1 MIKVRIL
8 RGVQRGVQVGL
19 TGATGLAALTSNLG
33 ACAAPA
39 EGDDAATSNETALTV
54 QDPGSGVFELAWTYG
69 TPTGYSFALGQ
80 SSTDEYVRA
89 GEKMTFAIPAYFMWA
104 RLHPNDAV
112 PTDVTRLEK
121 LSATVNAVFMKN
133 GAAYASKAVAT
144 TGWRGT
150 QPYELAATTAQLTI
164 AAKADA
170 VRFELTLADAD
181 DPSAH
186 AALGQSDFLEVP
198 VFGGAIPNK
207 TALFD
212 TMGSQMRTRIVEG
225 GNPVAGA
232 SLAIGYTDWR
242 AATLVDASS
251 VDRQIGTAT
260 TYGRFGAFDMPIY
273 GDLVYEVAMAYA
285 VDGQWQSE
293 SALTADATSRLM
305 PPFGRTAYE
314 GAIAVPSGAQKLE
327 AYFHVKAFVVADY
340 SKFQNVTWKK
350 YGDGARVL
358 VREKWDNEHGAAFDN
373 WDLVTESP

>member
-8 RGVQRGVQVGL
+8 KGVQVGL
-19 TGATGLAALTSNLG
+19 TGATGFAALTGSIG
-33 ACAAPA
+33 ACAAP
-39 EGDDAATSNETALTV
+39 EDGDDAATSGESALTV
-54 QDPGSGVFELAWTYG
+54 QDPGTGVFELTWTYG

-89 GEKMTFAIPAYFMWA
+89 GEKMTFAVPAYFMWT

-112 PTDVTRLEK
+112 PSDVTRLEK

-133 GAAYASKAVAT
+133 GAAYATQSVAT

-164 AAKADA
+164 AAKAEA

-181 DPSAH
+181 DPAAH
-186 AALGQSDFLEVP
+186 ATLGQGDFLEVP
-198 VFGGAIPNK
+198 VFGGTIPNK

-212 TMGSQMRTRIVEG
+212 TMGSTMRTRILEG

-232 SLAIGYTDWR
+232 SLAVGYSDWR

-251 VDRQIGTAT
+251 IDRQIGTAT
-260 TYGRFGAFDMPIY
+260 SYGRFGAFDMPIY

-293 SALTADATSRLM
+293 SLLAVNAKSRLM
-305 PPFGRTAYE
+305 PPYGRTAYE
-314 GAIAVPSGAQKLE
+314 GAMALPSGAQKIE
-327 AYFHVKAFVVADY
+327 VYFHVKAFVVADY
-340 SKFQNVTWKK
+340 AKYPNVTSKK
-350 YGDGARVL
+350 YADGDRVL
-358 VREKWDNEHGAAFDN
+358 VREKWDNENGKAYDN